1 VANDGLNA
9 EKGDMQVDDR
19 GTKSV
24 SPGRGSDR
32 PLVYSAHSAEVF
44 VVRLFRAC
52 FMMLAAMISGGS
64 VGAAPPPDINRWI
77 ADLGSPQF
85 ARREAASKALLDAG
99 RPALASLATAIQEGD
114 FEVASRGIE
123 IVRDMLAS
131 DDVDLAADAER
142 VLERAAESNGKAARL
157 AAAALEFHQVG
168 TATAAR
174 ERLENLGAVFRERP
188 FVEQVGVEVEFGVA
202 WKGTTEDLRQLA
214 RIRGLAGVGFHGVKL
229 DAAAVAVIARL
240 RRLEQV
246 ELFGTGLGEREIADL
261 ARKLP
266 DARIDV
272 RKGGKL
278 GVGALAF
285 GGPCEIRTI
294 EPGSAADQAGI
305 RAGDVIVAVDGK
317 PVEDFDGLTSRLAG
331 RGPGER
337 VRVTVERGGAADG
350 DVERLDIDVRLDT
363 W

>member
-1 VANDGLNA
+1 MSRFFGVW
-9 EKGDMQVDDR
+9 
-19 GTKSV
+19 
-24 SPGRGSDR
+24 
-32 PLVYSAHSAEVF
+32 
-44 VVRLFRAC
+44 
-52 FMMLAAMISGGS
+52 FMVLTAVIGGGF

-99 RPALASLATAIQEGD
+99 RPALASLADAIQKGD
-114 FEVASRGIE
+114 FEVASRSVE

-131 DDVDLAADAER
+131 DDVELAPEAER
-142 VLERAAESNGKAARL
+142 ILEQAAEAGGKASRL

-168 TATAAR
+168 TATSAR
-174 ERLENLGAVFRERP
+174 ERLEKLGAVFRERP
-188 FVEQVGVEVEFGVA
+188 FVEQAGVEVEFGAA

-229 DAAAVAVIARL
+229 DAAALAVISRL

-246 ELFGTGLGEREIADL
+246 ELFGTGLGDQAIADL
-261 ARKLP
+261 SKKLP

-317 PVEDFDGLTSRLAG
+317 PVEDFEGLTSRVAG

-350 DVERLDIDVRLDT
+350 DGERLDIDVRLDT

>member
-1 VANDGLNA
+1 MA
-9 EKGDMQVDDR
+9 
-19 GTKSV
+19 
-24 SPGRGSDR
+24 
-32 PLVYSAHSAEVF
+32 
-44 VVRLFRAC
+44 RLFCLCCILVTAV
-52 FMMLAAMISGGS
+52 IGGEI
-64 VGAAPPPDINRWI
+64 VGAAPPADVNRWI

-85 ARREAASKALLDAG
+85 ARREAASKALFDAG
-99 RPALASLATAIQEGD
+99 RPVLESLATAIQKED

-131 DDVDLAADAER
+131 DDIDLAAEAER
-142 VLERAAESNGKAARL
+142 ILEQAAESDGKASRL

-168 TATAAR
+168 TAAAAR
-174 ERLENLGAVFRERP
+174 ERLEALGAVFRERP
-188 FVEQVGVEVEFGVA
+188 FVEQAGVEVEFGAA

-229 DAAAVAVIARL
+229 DATALAVIARL

-246 ELFGTGLGEREIADL
+246 ELFGTGLGDAALADL
-261 ARKLP
+261 AKKLP

-317 PVEDFDGLTSRLAG
+317 PVEDFEGLTSRVAG
-331 RGPGER
+331 RGPGEQ
-337 VRVTVERGGAADG
+337 VKVTVERGGAANG
-350 DVERLDIDVRLDT
+350 DVERVDIDVRLDT

>member
-1 VANDGLNA
+1 
-9 EKGDMQVDDR
+9 MWF
-19 GTKSV
+19 
-24 SPGRGSDR
+24 
-32 PLVYSAHSAEVF
+32 LV
-44 VVRLFRAC
+44 LT
-52 FMMLAAMISGGS
+52 AMIGGGS
-64 VGAAPPPDINRWI
+64 VGAAPPPDIDRWI

-85 ARREAASKALLDAG
+85 ARREAASKTLLDAG
-99 RPALASLATAIQEGD
+99 RPALAPLATAIQNGD

-131 DDVDLAADAER
+131 DDLDLAVDAER
-142 VLERAAESNGKAARL
+142 VLEHAAESDGKASRL
-157 AAAALEFHQVG
+157 AAATLEFHQVG
-168 TATAAR
+168 TAAAAR
-174 ERLENLGAVFRERP
+174 ERLEKLGAVFRERP
-188 FVEQVGVEVEFGVA
+188 FIEQAGLEVEFGAA
-202 WKGTTEDLRQLA
+202 WKGTTDDVRQLA
-214 RIRGLAGVGFHGVKL
+214 RIRGLASVGFHGVKL
-229 DAAAVAVIARL
+229 DAAAVAVIGRL
-240 RRLEQV
+240 RRLEHV
-246 ELFGTGLGEREIADL
+246 ELFGTGLGDAAIADL

-305 RAGDVIVAVDGK
+305 RAGDVIVAVDGNL
-317 PVEDFDGLTSRLAG
+317 VEDFEGLTSRVAG
-331 RGPGER
+331 RGPGEQ
-337 VRVTVERGGAADG
+337 VKVTVERGGAANG

>member
-1 VANDGLNA
+1 
-9 EKGDMQVDDR
+9 
-19 GTKSV
+19 
-24 SPGRGSDR
+24 
-32 PLVYSAHSAEVF
+32 VF
-44 VVRLFRAC
+44 VARLFGAC
-52 FMMLAAMISGGS
+52 FLMLFAVLGGGI
-64 VGAAPPPDINRWI
+64 VGAAPPTEINGWVT
-77 ADLGSPQF
+77 DLGSPQF
-85 ARREAASKALLDAG
+85 ARREAASKALLEAG
-99 RPALASLATAIQEGD
+99 RPALAPLANAIQKGD

-123 IVRDMLAS
+123 IIRDMLAS
-131 DDVDLAADAER
+131 EDVELAAEAER
-142 VLERAAESNGKAARL
+142 ILEQAAEGECRASRL
-157 AAAALEFHQVG
+157 AAAALEFHQAG
-168 TATAAR
+168 TAAAAR
-174 ERLENLGAVFRERP
+174 ERLEKLGAVFRERP
-188 FVEQVGVEVEFGVA
+188 FVEQAGVEVEFGAA
-202 WKGTTEDLRQLA
+202 WKGTKEDLRQLA

-229 DAAAVAVIARL
+229 DATAVAVIGRL
-240 RRLEQV
+240 RRLEQM
-246 ELFGTGLGEREIADL
+246 ELFGTGLSDQAIADL

-317 PVEDFDGLTSRLAG
+317 PVEDFEGLTSRVAG

>member
-1 VANDGLNA
+1 MLVAVLG
-9 EKGDMQVDDR
+9 
-19 GTKSV
+19 
-24 SPGRGSDR
+24 GR
-32 PLVYSAHSAEVF
+32 
-44 VVRLFRAC
+44 
-52 FMMLAAMISGGS
+52 I
-64 VGAAPPPDINRWI
+64 VGAAPPPEVIAWI
-77 ADLGSPQF
+77 TDLGSPQF
-85 ARREAASKALLDAG
+85 ARREAASKALLEAG
-99 RPALASLATAIQEGD
+99 RPALASLATAIQQGD

-123 IVRDMLAS
+123 IIRDMLAS
-131 DDVDLAADAER
+131 DDVELAAEAER
-142 VLERAAESNGKAARL
+142 ILERVAEDGGKASRL

-168 TATAAR
+168 TAAAAR
-174 ERLENLGAVFRERP
+174 EHLENLGAVFRERP
-188 FVEQVGVEVEFGVA
+188 FVEQAGVEVEFGA
-202 WKGTTEDLRQLA
+202 SWKGTTEDLRQLA

-229 DAAAVAVIARL
+229 DAPAVAVVGRL
-240 RRLEQV
+240 RRLEQI
-246 ELFGTGLGEREIADL
+246 ELFGTGLSDQTIADL
-261 ARKLP
+261 SKKLP

-317 PVEDFDGLTSRLAG
+317 PVEDFDGLTSRVAG